1 MARGEEED
9 SNKEESLPPSLLPS
23 FLPQERSLCMS
34 CALTLCVC
42 PLLKLE
48 LKLNMIKEGIA
59 KEKES
64 HEEAVARRG
73 KKRKQLEDPS
83 MEPNSSSEVQNVE
96 LKSQRS
102 PIRVSKTPRIH
113 QKNSLPEKK
122 MKADCTL
129 PPPTVPGHY
138 LRTFSDPILPPT
150 TSEPPPPPPQVTK
163 GSKKTMAPQKVAMDI
178 TGPKHNITVQ
188 IKCPPSPLTSRL
200 GPKNS
205 SLGLSIPPPCS
216 ITSPSPPITPEN
228 LKKES

>member
-1 MARGEEED
+1 MSN

-64 HEEAVARRG
+64 HEEAVASRG

-205 SLGLSIPPPCS
+205 SLGLSKPPPCS
-216 ITSPSPPITPEN
+216 ITSPQPQSL
-228 LKKES
+228 LKNPKKAS